1 MGCVTCSTPVSRG
14 RDKRTG
20 LNMTPSNAIPLL
32 SVRNLRVALQTS
44 HGQLEALR
52 GVDFEMLRGNTLG
65 LIGESGCGKSLTA
78 LAIMGLLPDRATV
91 SGSIA
96 LNGTELT
103 QMSDAAL
110 CSLRGARMAIIFQE
124 PMTALNPLH
133 PIWKQIAE
141 PLQLHQGMD
150 LVSAKARALELL
162 ERVQLPRARERLD
175 NYPHQLSGGQRQRV
189 MISIALACQPD
200 ILIADEPTTALD
212 VTVQKEVLALI
223 RQLVAEDGM
232 GLLLISHD
240 LGLMRDQVERVMV
253 MYGGTVVESAP
264 TQELFGMRAHP
275 YTQGLFAARPQ
286 LGLKRG
292 TRLQTIAGNVP
303 EIFNWPKGC
312 AFADR
317 CAYVQDSCRQTLP
330 QLERVPD
337 TAHDIDADGT
347 GHAEPVA
354 EHWVRCPEWQKLEA
368 SA

>member
-1 MGCVTCSTPVSRG
+1 MNMSSTS
-14 RDKRTG
+14 K
-20 LNMTPSNAIPLL
+20 PLL

-44 HGQLEALR
+44 HGDLEALR
-52 GVDFEMLRGNTLG
+52 GVNFEMQRGDTLG

-78 LAIMGLLPDRATV
+78 LAVMGLLPERAKV
-91 SGSIA
+91 SGAIE
-96 LNGTELT
+96 LNGTDLT
-103 QMSDAAL
+103 QLNETDL
-110 CSLRGARMAIIFQE
+110 CQMRGARMAMIFQE

-150 LVSAKARALELL
+150 LKAAKARALELL

-175 NYPHQLSGGQRQRV
+175 AYPHQLSGGQRQRV
-189 MISIALACQPD
+189 MIAIALACQPD

-212 VTVQKEVLALI
+212 VTVQKEVLSLI

-240 LGLMRDQVERVMV
+240 LGLMRDQVDRVMV
-253 MYGGTVVESAP
+253 MYGGAVVESGN
-264 TQELFGMRAHP
+264 TEDLFKKRAHP

-292 TRLQTIAGNVP
+292 TRLQTIPGNVP

-317 CAYVQDSCRQTLP
+317 CSFVEDSCRQSLP
-330 QLERVPD
+330 QLE
-337 TAHDIDADGT
+337 
-347 GHAEPVA
+347 PVSLA
-354 EHWVRCPEWQKLEA
+354 SEHWVRCPQWQTLEA
-368 SA
+368 ET

>member
-1 MGCVTCSTPVSRG
+1 MGCVTCSIPACRG

-52 GVDFEMLRGNTLG
+52 GVDFDMLRGNTLG

-110 CSLRGARMAIIFQE
+110 CSLRGARMAMIFQE

-150 LVSAKARALELL
+150 LISAKARALELL

-347 GHAEPVA
+347 GQAKPVA

>member
-1 MGCVTCSTPVSRG
+1 MGCVTCSIPVCRG

-110 CSLRGARMAIIFQE
+110 CSLRGARMAMIFQE

-330 QLERVPD
+330 ELERVPE
-337 TAHDIDADGT
+337 TSHDIDADGT
-347 GHAEPVA
+347 GQAKPVA

>member
-1 MGCVTCSTPVSRG
+1 MGCVTCSIPVCRG

-110 CSLRGARMAIIFQE
+110 CSLRGARMAMIFQE

-337 TAHDIDADGT
+337 TVHDIDADGT
-347 GHAEPVA
+347 GQAKPVA